1 MMNVFD
7 GITVGCCQAPCDG
20 CACDPAERVLRAYA
34 SNRYTGRM
42 TPVQRAWCV
51 AQADWAGEG
60 FYQREELEAMDDGDL
75 AATVLEM
82 WRLYCQSQG
91 LL

>member
-1 MMNVFD
+1 MRNMFD

-20 CACDPAERVLRAYA
+20 CACDPAERVVRAYA

-42 TPVQRAWCV
+42 TPAQRAWCV
-51 AQADWAGEG
+51 AEADHAGEG
-60 FYQREELEAMDDGDL
+60 YYRREELEALPDGAL
-75 AATVLEM
+75 AAAVLHA
-82 WRLYCQSQG
+82 WRMYCQSQG